1 MYLEGT
7 FAGAANV
14 PSDSDFPR
22 WLAGM
27 DKDMRRP
34 NSPTRLRG
42 LAGKWI
48 GEAFDEARKPM
59 NSKRERQSF
68 YDMYNY
74 FVDFNLPS
82 RKQQGHDA
90 LHTERGRVEDF
101 DTHYL
106 ALLQVVPPP
115 AHVNMHVSSS
125 SYDTHYL
132 AVIHLSSSSSHD
144 MHVSS
149 SSYDTHYLA
158 LIQWR
163 YVGLMLSEFVGAS
176 NASKLACPAI
186 LVPSVEG
193 GWEDKEMAGVRGEY
207 WPTWGHPG
215 NEF

>member
-1 MYLEGT
+1 
-7 FAGAANV
+7 
-14 PSDSDFPR
+14 
-22 WLAGM
+22 M
-27 DKDMRRP
+27 DKDGRRK

-42 LAGKWI
+42 LAGKWV
-48 GEAFDEARKPM
+48 GEAYDAAREPT

-176 NASKLACPAI
+176 YASKLACPAI

>member
-82 RKQQGHDA
+82 RKQRGPDA

-106 ALLQVVPPP
+106 ALIQVSS
-115 AHVNMHVSSS
+115 SSS

-132 AVIHLSSSSSHD
+132 ARIHLSSSSSYD
-144 MHVSS
+144 MNVSS
-149 SSYDTHYLA
+149 SSYATHYLA
-158 LIQWR
+158 LVQWR

-176 NASKLACPAI
+176 TASKLACPAI
-186 LVPSVEG
+186 LEPSVEG
-193 GWEDKEMAGVRGEY
+193 VWEDKEMAGVRDEY
-207 WPTWGHPG
+207 WPTWGHPS

>member
-1 MYLEGT
+1 
-7 FAGAANV
+7 
-14 PSDSDFPR
+14 
-22 WLAGM
+22 M
-27 DKDMRRP
+27 DKDGRRK

-42 LAGKWI
+42 LAGKWV
-48 GEAFDEARKPM
+48 GEAYDAAREPT

-158 LIQWR
+158 VIHLSSSSSPDMHVSSSSYDTHYLALIQWR

-176 NASKLACPAI
+176 YASKLACPAI